1 MIETLDKLSK
11 KELITTFI
19 QEKSAHQNLLNEKE
33 SRITQLEERL
43 SWLEKQIF
51 GRKSEKIKQLN
62 PEEQAALNFEELKVV
77 ETVAQEKITVTYQK
91 NKKKKNENHP
101 GRNVIPDHIER
112 EVIEIHPEGD
122 LTKQEC
128 IGKQEREVLER
139 IPGKFIVKRYIKYIY
154 KDKQGKITEG
164 KMPSL
169 PIEKGIPG
177 AGLLAFILV
186 NKFVYHLPLH
196 RQLEI
201 FKNEA
206 GMIIKGSTISGWVG
220 QCCRLLL
227 LLYDR
232 LLSKILSQKYL
243 MVDETPIKVLMKQG
257 EKKIILGYFWV
268 YYSPELKAVFF
279 DYRKGRGAENPA
291 ARLRNFK
298 GHIQTDGYS
307 AYKSLVSEDIEFVN
321 CMAHA
326 RRKFV
331 DAHEQHKRYAEEFIA
346 LAAKLYRVEKR
357 AKAWGLNYEE
367 RFAFRMKRS
376 KPVLDEMKI
385 WLEEKKNENLPPKLK
400 ISEAI
405 NYTLNHWQ
413 GLIKYLE
420 DGMLEID
427 NNPVERAIRPVA
439 IGRKNFMFAGSEEGA
454 KNLAIMYSF
463 YGTCR
468 AQGIEPFQWSKN
480 TLEKIPDYDP
490 KLIEELLPMK

>member
-1 MIETLDKLSK
+1 MIEALEKLEK
-11 KELITTFI
+11 K
-19 QEKSAHQNLLNEKE
+19 
-33 SRITQLEERL
+33 QLVAEVISQKATIEQLQERL
-43 SWLEKQIF
+43 SWFEKQLF
-51 GRKSEKIKQLN
+51 GKKTEKLKLLN
-62 PEEQAALNFEELKVV
+62 PEEQAALNFDDLKAV
-77 ETVAQEKITVTYQK
+77 EATTEEKITVTYQK
-91 NKKKKNENHP
+91 NKKKKNEGHP
-101 GRNVIPDHIER
+101 GRNVIPEHIER
-112 EVIEIHPEGD
+112 VMIEIYPEGD
-122 LTKQEC
+122 LTDQDC

-139 IPGKFIVKRYIKYIY
+139 IPGRFIVKRYIKYIY

-186 NKFVYHLPLH
+186 NKFFYHLPLH

-220 QCCRLLL
+220 QSCRLLL

-232 LLSKILSQKYL
+232 LLQKILSQKYL
-243 MVDETPIKVLMKQG
+243 MVDETPIKVLMKEG
-257 EKKIILGYFWV
+257 DKKIVLGYFWV

-298 GHIQTDGYS
+298 GRIQTDGYS
-307 AYKSLVSEDIEFVN
+307 AYKTLVSDDIEFLN

-331 DAHEQHKRYAEEFIA
+331 DAREQYKKYADEFIA

-357 AKAWGLNYEE
+357 AKAWELTHDE

-385 WLEEKKNENLPPKLK
+385 WLDEKKNENLPPKFK
-400 ISEAI
+400 ITEAI

-439 IGRKNFMFAGSEEGA
+439 IGRNNFMFAGSEEGA
-454 KNLAIMYSF
+454 KNMAIMYSF
-463 YGTCR
+463 YGTCK
-468 AQGIEPFQWSKN
+468 AQGLEPFQWTN
-480 TLEKIPDYDP
+480 TTLEKIPDYDP
-490 KLIEELLPMK
+490 KLIEELLPLK